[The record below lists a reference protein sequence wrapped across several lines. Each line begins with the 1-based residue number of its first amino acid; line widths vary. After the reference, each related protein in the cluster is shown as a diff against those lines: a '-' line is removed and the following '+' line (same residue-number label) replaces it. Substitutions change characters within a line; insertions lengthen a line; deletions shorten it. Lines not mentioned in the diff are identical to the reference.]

1 MLSDRIQKIGFSPT
15 LKISAKAGA
24 MRAEGIDVINLS
36 VGEPDFP
43 TPDNVKSAGKQAID
57 DNFTKYTAND
67 GILPL
72 REAIAKKLKEEN
84 GLEYGTDEII
94 VSTGAK
100 NCMYNLCMAV
110 LDSGDEAIIPAPY
123 WVSYPQMVNLASGT
137 PVVIQTREENGF
149 RITPDALSAAISP
162 STKLLILNNP
172 CNPTGAGYS
181 REELSKLAEI
191 SADEGILVTS
201 DEIYEK
207 LVYDG
212 FEFISFA
219 SLGKKIKEQSV
230 IINGVSKA
238 YSMTGWRIGYAAGP
252 KEYISA
258 MSKVQSHNTSNASSV
273 SQMAALEALAGPQHE
288 ISRMRSEF
296 QIRRNYM
303 VDRLR
308 GIPGV
313 SCYEPRGAFYLFP
326 NISSYFNKEYEG
338 MQIRNS
344 YGMAYYLLKHAHVA
358 VVPGESFGTEGH
370 IRLSYATS
378 MKNIEDAMDR
388 ISSALS
394 KLEPSRVARA
404 ISLNNT
410 ITVRKAAVEIETHV
424 GPEMRDALVA
434 EAESHLTHQ
443 GYYEWNAS
451 IQGVI
456 IQLRTNLSHLYDFWV
471 ENWYPARLET
481 DLEPH
486 GVIYAVGWIPGREP
500 RAYYNS
506 ESRTAVFFK
515 SAYYGQLRSLALGI
529 ADDVAS
535 RFSDT
540 YSVRGL
546 ALDFD
551 GRGFI
556 MIAPRGTGKATF
568 FANLL
573 RHPKSKIVTDDVV
586 FVRINN
592 TAVADVPERKFYMQT
607 NFVEKYPD
615 FAPLFDKSKCENVIT
630 NRDECVNGP
639 CQKLD
644 NCRLDRGSPFCY
656 EASSLSRAMLDPYW
670 IGGAEKHTKRTDLEW
685 IMLFKNDPIS
695 PAVKEASVEEA
706 VRHCEEGLTQS
717 GALRAVPFFNP
728 HILAGGSDRI
738 DARRRFYERLFNIA
752 RPYLINVNAAS
763 KDEIQKRIN
772 EIIGI

>member
-15 LKISAKAGA
+15 LKISARAAA
-24 MRAEGIDVINLS
+24 MKAEGIDVIDLS

-43 TPDNVKSAGKQAID
+43 TPDNVKSAGKKAID
-57 DNFTKYTAND
+57 ENFTKYTAND

-72 REAIAKKLKEEN
+72 RKAIAKKLREEN
-84 GLEYGTDEII
+84 GLEYEPDEII
-94 VSTGAK
+94 VSSGAK
-100 NCMYNLCMAV
+100 NCLYNFCMAV

-123 WVSYPQMVNLASGT
+123 WVSYPQMVNLAGGT
-137 PVVIQTREENGF
+137 PVIIQTREENGF
-149 RITPDALSAAISP
+149 RITPDELSAAISP
-162 STKLLILNNP
+162 STKVLIMNNP
-172 CNPTGAGYS
+172 CNPSGAGYT
-181 REELSKLAEI
+181 REELSKLAEVV
-191 SADEGILVTS
+191 ADEGILVVA

-212 FEFISFA
+212 FEFVSFA
-219 SLGKKIKEQSV
+219 SLGKKIQEQSV
-230 IINGVSKA
+230 IVNGVSKA

-252 KEYISA
+252 KEYIMA
-258 MSKVQSHNTSNASSV
+258 MSKVQSHNTSNASSI
-273 SQMAALEALAGPQHE
+273 SQMAALEALTGPQHE

-303 VDRLR
+303 IDRLR

-326 NISSYFNKEYEG
+326 NISSYFKKEYEG

-358 VVPGESFGTEGH
+358 VVPGESFGSEGY

-378 MKNIEDAMDR
+378 MKKIEAAMDR
-388 ISSALS
+388 IATALA
-394 KLEPSRVARA
+394 KLEPTRDAKV
-404 ISLNNT
+404 ISLNNA
-410 ITVRKAAVEIETHV
+410 ITVRKGVVETETHV
-424 GPEMRDALVA
+424 GPELRDALVA
-434 EAESHLTHQ
+434 EAKAHLTHQ
-443 GYYEWNAS
+443 GYYEWNAN

-471 ENWYPARLET
+471 ENWYPAQLET

-486 GVIYAVGWIPGREP
+486 ALIYAVGWIPGREP

-515 SAYYGQLRSLALGI
+515 SAYYGQLRSLALGM
-529 ADDVAS
+529 ADDIAS

-546 ALDFD
+546 ALDFN
-551 GRGFI
+551 GRGLI
-556 MIAPRGTGKATF
+556 MIAPRGTGKANF

-586 FVRINN
+586 FVRINK

-639 CQKLD
+639 CQKLN

-656 EASSLSRAMLDPYW
+656 EASPVSRAMLDPYW

-685 IMLFKNDPIS
+685 ILLFKNDPVS
-695 PAVKEASVEEA
+695 PVVKPASVEEA
-706 VRHCEEGLTQS
+706 LRYCEEGLSQS
-717 GALRAVPFFNP
+717 GALKSEPFFNP
-728 HILAGGSDRI
+728 HLLARGSDRI
-738 DARRRFYERLFNIA
+738 DARRRFHERLLNIA
-752 RPYLINVNAAS
+752 RPYFINVGAAS
-763 KDEIQKRIN
+763 KDEIQNRIN